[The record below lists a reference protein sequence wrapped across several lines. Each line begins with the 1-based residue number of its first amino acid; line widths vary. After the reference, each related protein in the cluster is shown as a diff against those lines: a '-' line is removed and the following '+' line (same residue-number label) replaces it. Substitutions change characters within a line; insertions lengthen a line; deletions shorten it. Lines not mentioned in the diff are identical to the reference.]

1 MSESLVDRILDRLG
15 VRPDQFDPPDAAAE
29 QAVVDLL
36 QLTSLVDGTS
46 SEAERERLR
55 DHLEQ
60 QDWPD
65 GTNPWSYA
73 EAAMARVRAAMAD
86 ASALEALLASITAR
100 LPREEDRAFAL
111 DLVRELAGI
120 DGTVDAREAALVQ
133 GLRRR
138 FVGG

>member
-1 MSESLVDRILDRLG
+1 MVDRILDRLG
-15 VRPDQFDPPDAAAE
+15 VRPDQFDPPDPGAE

-46 SEAERERLR
+46 SDAERERLR

-60 QDWPD
+60 RDWPD
-65 GTNPWSYA
+65 GINPWSYA
-73 EAAMARVRAAMAD
+73 EAAMARVRDAMAD

-100 LPREEDRAFAL
+100 LQRDEDRAFAL

-138 FVGG
+138 FVEG